1 MALARI
7 WSVRESISG
16 GRSTRRKCIGN
27 LKVLIS
33 KCTVI
38 LVFPLMVLHCADF
51 MKAS

>member
-1 MALARI
+1 MALVRI

-16 GRSTRRKCIGN
+16 GRSTRGKCAGN

-38 LVFPLMVLHCADF
+38 FAFPLIVLHCADF